1 MTTACLDRFFSEARE
16 MGQYVAEM
24 SFWDQMH
31 PELWML
37 CHPNAQLDN
46 AFYWKNAAGDIRCGL
61 IDFGMTQYNSMTSCI
76 GNGWM
81 GAEYD
86 MLDEH
91 EEGLVKCFIDC
102 YHTETGVRF
111 DYDDFYMHVKL
122 TQAIVFYGCC
132 VNVRWLYTLMKKDAW
147 KDIKDRRD
155 KRVDNA
161 FLIRCYY
168 VQLVL
173 FLGMWRRR
181 SPYAMFRR
189 WIARTKLPAK
199 V

>member
-1 MTTACLDRFFSEARE
+1 
-16 MGQYVAEM
+16 
-24 SFWDQMH
+24 
-31 PELWML
+31 
-37 CHPNAQLDN
+37 
-46 AFYWKNAAGDIRCGL
+46 
-61 IDFGMTQYNSMTSCI
+61 
-76 GNGWM
+76 
-81 GAEYD
+81 
-86 MLDEH
+86 
-91 EEGLVKCFIDC
+91 
-102 YHTETGVRF
+102 
-111 DYDDFYMHVKL
+111 
-122 TQAIVFYGCC
+122 
-132 VNVRWLYTLMKKDAW
+132 LMKKDAW